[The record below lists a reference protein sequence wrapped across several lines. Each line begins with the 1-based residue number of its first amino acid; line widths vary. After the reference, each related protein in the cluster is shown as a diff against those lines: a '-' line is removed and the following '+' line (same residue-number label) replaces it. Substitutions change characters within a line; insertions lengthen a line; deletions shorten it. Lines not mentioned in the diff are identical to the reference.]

1 MRRRWRWAV
10 WPAGVALGACAWVV
24 GASFIYCHL
33 SHQMAA
39 FVWPFDQWIT
49 IATTTS
55 IYAWRYWLTLLVLAG
70 SALIPTLAAVVAV
83 TMAWRFSRSVSPGLY
98 GNSKWAT
105 ERDMANSG
113 IVTSRKPL

>member
-1 MRRRWRWAV
+1 MRHWRLAA
-10 WPAGVALGACAWVV
+10 WPVGVALGAYVWVV
-24 GASFIYCHL
+24 SASFIYCHL

-49 IATTTS
+49 IATTAS

-70 SALIPTLAAVVAV
+70 SALIPTLAAVLAV
-83 TMAWRFSRSVSPGLY
+83 TGAWRCSRSTGTPLY
-98 GNSKWAT
+98 GDSKWAT
-105 ERDMANSG
+105 ERDMTERG

>member
-1 MRRRWRWAV
+1 MPGSSV
-10 WPAGVALGACAWVV
+10 S
-24 GASFIYCHL
+24 SFIYCHL

-55 IYAWRYWLTLLVLAG
+55 IYAWRYWLTLLMLAG
-70 SALIPTLAAVVAV
+70 SALIPTLAAVLAMSWHGAV
-83 TMAWRFSRSVSPGLY
+83 RGLAPGLY

-105 ERDMANSG
+105 ERNMADSG